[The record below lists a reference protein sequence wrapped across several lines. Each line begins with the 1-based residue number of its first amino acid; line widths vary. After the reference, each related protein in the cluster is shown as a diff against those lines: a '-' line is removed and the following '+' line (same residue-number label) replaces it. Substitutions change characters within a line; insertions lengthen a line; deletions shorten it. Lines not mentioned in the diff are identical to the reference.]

1 MTMIARSD
9 RSWFA
14 EWWRTVDHG
23 IITGAMVLLAAGML
37 LSMAAGPT
45 AADRIGFDN
54 PFYFVIRHAAFLV
67 GGIGVM
73 LSVSTLS
80 DAWVRRLA
88 VAVFLV
94 SFLLLATILVVGYE
108 TKGSQRWLR
117 FAGFSL
123 QPSELVKPALIV
135 VLSWLL
141 AQRNQTKGVPWSVIA
156 FFLFAPTVGL
166 LLLQP
171 DVGQTALLTAA
182 FLVAFFVSGLPLVWA
197 ALFGVGGVLT
207 AATLYFGFAHVRHRI
222 NTFLDPD
229 ATSYQLEQAL
239 EAIMRGGL
247 LGVGPGEGRVKYS
260 LPDPHTDFIY
270 AVAGEEFGFVACLG
284 LLIIFLVISLRG
296 MLAAS
301 RRADPFLRA
310 AGTAL
315 FFMFGA
321 QAMINIGVN
330 VGMLPTKGMTLP
342 LISYGGSSMIG
353 TALTLGFGLALTRKR
368 AEFHPGMR

>member
-67 GGIGVM
+67 VGIGVM

-135 VLSWLL
+135 VVSWLL

-171 DVGQTALLTAA
+171 DAGQTALLTAA

-222 NTFLDPD
+222 NTFLDPE

>member
-67 GGIGVM
+67 VGIGVM

-135 VLSWLL
+135 VVSWLL

-197 ALFGVGGVLT
+197 ALFGVGGILT

-222 NTFLDPD
+222 NTFLDPE

>member
-67 GGIGVM
+67 VGIGVM

-135 VLSWLL
+135 VVSWLL

-171 DVGQTALLTAA
+171 DAGQTALLTAA

-197 ALFGVGGVLT
+197 ALFGVGGILT

-222 NTFLDPD
+222 NTFLDPE